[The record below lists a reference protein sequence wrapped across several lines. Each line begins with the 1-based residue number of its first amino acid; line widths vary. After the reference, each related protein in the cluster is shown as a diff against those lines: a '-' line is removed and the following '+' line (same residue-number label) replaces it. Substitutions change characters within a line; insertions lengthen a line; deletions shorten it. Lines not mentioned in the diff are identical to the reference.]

1 MAQQGKGG
9 SEDGAESW
17 LIIIIILLA
26 LLFFLINQFF
36 WVFTSAWRWI
46 RIVEV
51 GALAYLVPDFIQ
63 GYMENSFNM
72 GLHFLLTSDPRD
84 LTAEMVGVF
93 DNMFVLY
100 FNWLPAALIIWA
112 GVKILLKAED
122 VTTVYD
128 MENLLT
134 KMVRAFPHNKRFI
147 GIHPEESPIDFYPDD
162 PTSYEFSMCMTER
175 QFGAVVPPLGLMH
188 EAEKNP
194 SLNKPIWDG
203 AKGFDEFLAR
213 KSFETQMGPLYMGY
227 NNLSDDERTLTNLFR
242 DKILVKRKEV
252 LPVMKEYTDQIY
264 QDRIKTGV
272 RAGAGKKGGA
282 VATSKPTIKYL
293 ADYPSHRALV
303 EKLTAYVDAGLKQ
316 HGDSWKPKDVDLR
329 TMVGGKEYKNVLR
342 HCMCDERLSM
352 HAFTYTGLMTLL
364 EAAREGS
371 TLAPS
376 TFRWLKGKNRT
387 LWFALNCVGKK
398 VAFTESSGTFGHWLL
413 EKQAKLA
420 IPHAEVTEAIIALKT
435 ALGLDSDKDKEAGK
449 EDW

>member
-1 MAQQGKGG
+1 MAQQAKG

-17 LIIIIILLA
+17 LIIILILLA
-26 LLFFLINQFF
+26 LIFLLISEFF

-72 GLHFLLTSDPRD
+72 GLHFLLTSDPHD
-84 LTAEMVGVF
+84 LSAEMVGVF

-100 FNWLPAALIIWA
+100 FNWLPAGLIIWA
-112 GVKILLKAED
+112 GVKILLKGED

-128 MENLLT
+128 MESILN

-147 GIHPEESPIDFYPDD
+147 GIHPEQSPIDFYPDD
-162 PTSYEFSMCMTER
+162 PSSYEFSMCMTER

-188 EAEKNP
+188 QAEKNP

-203 AKGFDEFLAR
+203 AKGFDELLAR

-227 NNLSDDERTLTNLFR
+227 NNLSDDERTLTDLFR
-242 DKILVKRKEV
+242 EKILVKRNEV
-252 LPVMKEYTDQIY
+252 MPIMKAYTDQIF
-264 QDRIKTGV
+264 QDRLKTGV
-272 RAGAGKKGGA
+272 RAPSGKNSGTTA
-282 VATSKPTIKYL
+282 SAKPTVKYL
-293 ADYPSHRALV
+293 KDYPSHRALV
-303 EKLTAYVDAGLKQ
+303 EKLTAYVDGGLKQ
-316 HGDSWKPKDVDLR
+316 GGSWKPKDVDLR
-329 TMVGGKEYKNVLR
+329 AMVAGKEFKSVLR
-342 HCMCDERLSM
+342 HCMCDERLSR

-398 VAFTESSGTFGHWLL
+398 VAFTESAGTFAHWLL
-413 EKQAKLA
+413 ERQAKLA

-435 ALGLDSDKDKEAGK
+435 ALGLDPDKDKPAGQ